1 MVEFGQLHFYFLP
14 LEKMI
19 LGLLAHWRD
28 QIKLSRHRV
37 SLLEIKTEK
46 RCSSRCF
53 MWIYFYM
60 LFKRLLFYSYI
71 AIWYV
76 STEVWDKLGE
86 GMREGGVVN
95 QLVGAWHKFKCM
107 PLSKSANQYFISQL
121 GGTMFKFPYLFSPRI
136 L

>member
-53 MWIYFYM
+53 MWIYFYI

-86 GMREGGVVN
+86 EMRGRG
-95 QLVGAWHKFKCM
+95 C
-107 PLSKSANQYFISQL
+107 
-121 GGTMFKFPYLFSPRI
+121 
-136 L
+136 